1 MNEIEFFCIL
11 IYCISLLIIIGI
23 SSQENHIVIALGNIW
38 SKIGDNLK
46 EQGIFS
52 GHLLFM
58 IKPHKWISLTNDH

>member
-1 MNEIEFFCIL
+1 MLQLIYIVMNEIEFFCIL

-46 EQGIFS
+46 EQ
-52 GHLLFM
+52 
-58 IKPHKWISLTNDH
+58 